1 MDPQVYMPDR
11 TRDSA
16 YSILM
21 LGMTFVLVLVTP
33 VLLQAAYSPDVDFQ
47 QITISGTVT
56 DIRTGE
62 PLPGANILVEGT
74 TIGTSADLQGF
85 YEISD
90 LEPGSYVLLFRYI
103 GYVDTRREI
112 EISEDGTVLFHV
124 ELEWEG
130 SSLEDIGVSST
141 CSGIGRA

>member
-85 YEISD
+85 FKYSNWERGSKWLLLRIMGYET
-90 LEPGSYVLLFRYI
+90 
-103 GYVDTRREI
+103 TRGEMK
-112 EISEDGTVLFHV
+112 F
-124 ELEWEG
+124 
-130 SSLEDIGVSST
+130 
-141 CSGIGRA
+141 

>member
-11 TRDSA
+11 NRGSA

-21 LGMTFVLVLVTP
+21 LGITFVLILVTP
-33 VLLQAAYSPDVDFQ
+33 VLLQSAHSPDVDFQ

-90 LEPGSYVLLFRYI
+90 LETGSYVLLFWYI
-103 GYVDTRREI
+103 GYVYIIRYI
-112 EISEDGTVLFHV
+112 VI
-124 ELEWEG
+124 
-130 SSLEDIGVSST
+130 
-141 CSGIGRA
+141 

>member
-85 YEISD
+85 YEISED
-90 LEPGSYVLLFRYI
+90 RKSTRLNSSHVAISYAVF
-103 GYVDTRREI
+103 
-112 EISEDGTVLFHV
+112 
-124 ELEWEG
+124 
-130 SSLEDIGVSST
+130 
-141 CSGIGRA
+141 C